1 MLIATAAECPFGKG
15 TSPVNWSSLDSD
27 PASSVDARARPPH
40 SLARALERRFLLE
53 RLNHC
58 LERQILVVQTP
69 AGFGKTTLLSQA
81 MRQLRAQG
89 VDCAWLTLD
98 QSDGMRSCFLRNLAR
113 ALALAGEADG
123 RPWPGALRALAETDD
138 EAGCAILMQAIARR
152 ANRVV
157 LVLDDCH
164 LADTTLFNYE
174 LERLLRALPDNARI
188 VLAGR
193 SRPRVSLS
201 TARARGLLAEL
212 YAADLSFSRADTEA
226 LLGAR
231 TTTAD
236 LINLLDRCEG
246 WPAPL
251 QLALQLGE
259 PGVVGGP
266 GRRMHPVLHEYIGDQ
281 VLAPLS
287 PRTRELLVKC
297 SIAPQF
303 CDELAEAVTGASLD
317 RGVRAELAL
326 LTPLLTPI
334 DGRPDWVRMHP
345 LLRDTLAAELEQG
358 GRAAIIR
365 LHALAAHW
373 FGAQNDLEAAV
384 RHAGAA
390 GDFTLAAATIQ
401 RAGGVRLFIRVGN
414 AMLADLL
421 DKLPPTAIHATYG
434 LRLAR
439 AVVLAKKGR
448 LKEARRLADEVRSA
462 FQGAP
467 VAPDALPGD
476 ARDDIEHIDD
486 LIKIYEDR
494 EVDAETIASREREV
508 ERVPVSDT
516 WMRGWI
522 HNHLTIQLCRYGDL
536 ARAQQAAH
544 SSLACYREE
553 GPTYAQVFML
563 IHLALIGVACGRI
576 AIALEPAR
584 EAESLIDLAHAKDE
598 GLRAIAQV
606 PLAEGLY
613 AQNDLVGAR
622 RRLDFAI
629 PTMAAGEG
637 WVDIYAR
644 ALETRIR
651 IALVEEGLGAAI
663 GFLDRGYEIAA
674 ARDLWRLRWIMDAMR
689 HEVMCRTNLLV
700 DDDQIGLALARDVA
714 AGVTPEGRKLTWR
727 ELLAGRITLARGA
740 LFRNNPAAALAWLD
754 AAVAQGEALGAYHW
768 VIPAL
773 VLRAIAQGRS
783 EDSEGGF
790 KSFLRAVAIAS
801 PQGVVRPFI
810 DEGRAMSSFVR
821 QGLRRFGIA
830 SLSAASTEFVAHI
843 LSAASNDSRATTG
856 GTGGLLSE
864 REQEVLGLLNHGLA
878 NKEIARSVGLSE
890 ATVKFHLKNLYGKLG
905 VNSRVMAITVAR
917 QQHLLH

>member
-1 MLIATAAECPFGKG
+1 MLAATGAELLFGKG
-15 TSPVNWSSLDSD
+15 ARAVVWSSLDSEL
-27 PASSVDARARPPH
+27 ASSLEARARPPH
-40 SLARALERRFLLE
+40 SMAHTLERRFLLE

-58 LERQILVVQTP
+58 LERQVVVVQTP

-81 MRQLRAQG
+81 VRQFRAQG
-89 VDCAWLTLD
+89 VDCAWLTLEP
-98 QSDGMRSCFLRNLAR
+98 SDGIRSRFLRNLAQ

-123 RPWPGALRALAETDD
+123 RPWPGALRAAAETDD
-138 EAGCAILMQAIARR
+138 ETSCAILMQAIARR
-152 ANRVV
+152 GNRVV

-164 LADTTLFNYE
+164 LADTTLFNYG
-174 LERLLRALPDNARI
+174 LDRVLRALPDNAKI

-193 SRPRVSLS
+193 SRPRVLLS
-201 TARARGLLAEL
+201 VTRARGLLAEL
-212 YAADLSFSRADTEA
+212 YAADLSFSRAETEA
-226 LLGAR
+226 LLGGRISA
-231 TTTAD
+231 AD

-251 QLALQLGE
+251 QLALQLGDL
-259 PGVVGGP
+259 GAVGGP
-266 GRRMHPVLHEYIGDQ
+266 GRRMHPVLHEYLNDQ
-281 VLAPLS
+281 VLQPLA
-287 PRTRELLVKC
+287 PRTRELLVKS

-303 CDELAEAVTGASLD
+303 CGDLAEALTGANLD
-317 RGVRAELAL
+317 RSARAELAL
-326 LTPLLTPI
+326 LAPLLEPI
-334 DGRPDWVRMHP
+334 DGRPDWLRMHP
-345 LLRDTLAAELEQG
+345 LLRDALAAELEQG
-358 GRAAIIR
+358 GRPAIAE
-365 LHALAAHW
+365 LHAAAARW
-373 FGAQNDLEAAV
+373 FGGQNDLEAAV

-414 AMLADLL
+414 AALTDLL
-421 DKLPPTAIHATYG
+421 DKLPTATLHTTYG

-439 AVVLAKKGR
+439 AVVLSKKGR
-448 LKEARRLADEVRSA
+448 LREARRLVDEVRQAS
-462 FQGAP
+462 QGALA
-467 VAPDALPGD
+467 APADS
-476 ARDDIEHIDD
+476 RDDIEHIDD
-486 LIKIYEDR
+486 LIKIYEDS
-494 EVDAETIASREREV
+494 EVDAETIAGRELEV

-522 HNHLTIQLCRYGDL
+522 YNHLTIQLCRFGDL
-536 ARAQQAAH
+536 GRAQRAAH

-584 EAESLIDLAHAKDE
+584 EAEGLIETAHAKDA
-598 GLRAIAQV
+598 GLLAIAQV

-629 PTMAAGEG
+629 PTMAVGEG

-663 GFLDRGYEIAA
+663 AFLDRGYEIAA

-700 DDDQIGLALARDVA
+700 EADELGRALARDVA
-714 AGVTPEGRKLTWR
+714 EGATPEGRKLTWR
-727 ELLAGRITLARGA
+727 ELLVGGITLARGA
-740 LFRNNPAAALAWLD
+740 LFRNTPAAALAWLD
-754 AAVAQGEALGAYHW
+754 AVVAQGEALGAYHW
-768 VIPAL
+768 VISAL

-783 EDSEGGF
+783 EDADGGF

-801 PQGVVRPFI
+801 PQAVVRPFI

-821 QGLRRFGIA
+821 QGLRRFGIG

-843 LSAASNDSRATTG
+843 LSAASSDGRAAPG
-856 GTGGLLSE
+856 RTGGLLSE
-864 REQEVLGLLNHGLA
+864 REHEVLGLLNHGLA